1 MRTRPLLLASAL
13 LAAAAP
19 AAAQNRTD
27 SSAVARRDAT
37 NTLPLVTSRT
47 ARFTTDQGTWMSVDV
62 SPDGS
67 TLVFDLLGDIYTVSM
82 AGGKARRIIGGNS
95 VDGQPRFSPDGRSL
109 VFISDRNG
117 ADATWLAD
125 ADGRRVRLLTN
136 GGVYPVWTPDGRQI
150 VTGNR
155 LVDLRGGA
163 GIPLTGV
170 GTGASLTG
178 DGRYIWFQS
187 GTQAARYDRNRGT
200 ISSRTNLPGGVL
212 RPLVSKDGK
221 RLVYFTRFEA
231 KSALVVR
238 DLDTGSERWLTMGT
252 QAEAYVPPPPFQGV
266 LPPGA
271 TPPPPPPPPGIGP
284 LPTSAW
290 LPDESAIVTSFGGKL
305 WRIEI
310 PSGRKT
316 EIPFTADVEQ
326 SLGALVRGAYPIGDS
341 VIAREIREPALS
353 PDGKRVAFTALG
365 RVWLLDLP
373 GGTPRRLT
381 SATNL
386 VETAPAWT
394 PDGQAVTYA
403 TWADGTG
410 GDIMQVSAS
419 GGTPR
424 NLTRAPALY
433 ARLNYTPDGS
443 RLVFARAP
451 RQAFT
456 AIANEALVQPR
467 TAAGAGTELN
477 FELRWMPAAG
487 GTQHPIA
494 MVADVGALP
503 LGGYPHFT
511 SDTTRV
517 FYHDGAA
524 LVSVAWDGSDRKVVL
539 ARATPQTVLSPDGV
553 HVLSRAGPR
562 RHIYLFERPQVADS
576 VTIDPLAP
584 TPVVP
589 VRRLTRAGGDF
600 LSFSRDGS
608 KVAWSHGTTL
618 FVYDVAQGD
627 QAVADSSSAALSRAA
642 PAPGDSARRAPA
654 DSTGRPQADS
664 AGPWTPAY
672 DATHHVIAIAVAADK
687 PAGVMVLRGARIVTM
702 KDREIIV
709 DGDIVIT
716 GNRITAVGAR
726 GQIDIPRGARTID
739 VKGKTILPGYVD
751 VHAQMS
757 APSQVQRTIIPQY
770 LANLAFGVTT
780 TRDPESQAADIF
792 TYADRVALGELIGPR
807 VFATGPTALDSAAI
821 LRTNPDARNFLAAY
835 ANSYR
840 SGTVRGD
847 LTATRADRQR
857 FLTVSNELGLTAVT
871 NGSPDFRKSLSAILD
886 GYAGHLGSF
895 EIFPLH
901 NDVAKL
907 IAESGIIYSPMLL
920 GRVGA
925 RQGMEHV
932 LATEAPHSDPKVLRF
947 MVHRDIDR
955 LSRGRLPWADAV
967 EYPFDL
973 IAQGASRIVAN
984 GGKVALGSNGRV
996 QGLAFHWEMWL
1007 LAKGGMQNHDILRA
1021 ATLFGA
1027 ESIGLGAQ
1035 LGSIESGKLADLQV
1049 LDADPL
1055 IDIRNT
1061 NTVRYVMTNGR
1072 LYDAMTLDQVAPVR
1086 KKLDNLWWL
1095 ADVVAGENR

>member
-1 MRTRPLLLASAL
+1 MRTLPLLLASAL
-13 LAAAAP
+13 LIAAVP

-27 SSAVARRDAT
+27 SAAAARRDAT

-67 TLVFDLLGDIYTVSM
+67 TIAFDLLGDIYTVPM
-82 AGGKARRIIGGNS
+82 TGGKATRIIGGNS
-95 VDGQPRFSPDGRSL
+95 VDLQPRFSPDGRSL

-117 ADATWLAD
+117 SDATWLAD

-170 GTGASLTG
+170 GTGASLTA

-187 GTQAARYDRNRGT
+187 GTQAARYDRQRGT

-212 RPLVSKDGK
+212 RPMVSRDGK

-238 DLDTGSERWLTMGT
+238 DLDTGSEKWLAMET
-252 QAEAYVPPPPFQGV
+252 QPEAYVPPPPFQGP
-266 LPPGA
+266 LAPGA

-284 LPTSAW
+284 LPSSAW
-290 LPDESAIVTSFGGKL
+290 LPDESAIVTSFGGNL

-326 SLGALVRGAYPIGDS
+326 PLGALVRGSHQIGDT
-341 VIAREIREPALS
+341 VVAREIREPALS

-365 RVWLLDLP
+365 KVWLMDIP

-381 SATNL
+381 RATNPI
-386 VETAPAWT
+386 ETAPTWT
-394 PDGQAVTYA
+394 PDGQSITYA
-403 TWADGTG
+403 TWVDGIG
-410 GDIMQVSAS
+410 GDIMQVSAA

-424 NLTRAPALY
+424 NLTRAPAMY

-456 AIANEALVQPR
+456 AIANESLVQPR

-477 FELRWMPAAG
+477 FELRWMPAEG
-487 GTQHPIA
+487 GTQRPIT

-511 SDTTRV
+511 SDTMRV

-539 ARATPQTVLSPDGV
+539 ARATPQTLLSPDGV
-553 HVLSRAGPR
+553 HVLGRAGPR
-562 RHIYLFERPQVADS
+562 RHIFLFERPQVADS
-576 VTIDPLAP
+576 VTVDVTAQ

-600 LSFSRDGS
+600 PSFSRDGS
-608 KVAWSHGTTL
+608 KAVWSHGTTL
-618 FVYDVAQGD
+618 FVYDVATGD
-627 QAVADSSSAALSRAA
+627 KMVADSLAAALTRSASA
-642 PAPGDSARRAPA
+642 PASDPA
-654 DSTGRPQADS
+654 GRPAADTTRRPQADP
-664 AGPWTPAY
+664 AGPWTPVY
-672 DATHHVIAIAVAADK
+672 DAIRHLITITAAADK
-687 PAGVMVLRGARIVTM
+687 PSGVTVLRGARIVTM
-702 KDREIIV
+702 KGLEIIE
-709 DGDIVIT
+709 DGDIVVT

-726 GQIDIPRGARTID
+726 GQVDIPRGARTID

-751 VHAQMS
+751 VHAQMA
-757 APSQVQRTIIPQY
+757 APSQVHRTIIPQY

-780 TRDPESQAADIF
+780 TRDPESRTTDIF
-792 TYADRVALGELIGPR
+792 TYADRVAMGELLGPR

-840 SGTVRGD
+840 SGSVRGD

-857 FLTVSNELGLTAVT
+857 FLTVSKELGLTAVT

-886 GYAGHLGSF
+886 GYAGHLGSY
-895 EIFPLH
+895 EIMPLH
-901 NDVAKL
+901 QDVAKL
-907 IAESGIIYSPMLL
+907 IAESGITYTPMLL
-920 GRVGA
+920 GRVGS

-932 LATEAPHSDPKVLRF
+932 LATQSPHTDPKVQRF
-947 MVHRDIDR
+947 MQHRDIDR
-955 LSRGRLPWADAV
+955 LSRGRFQWADQV

-973 IAQGASRIVAN
+973 IALGAARVLAQ

-1007 LAKGGMQNHDILRA
+1007 LSKGMRNHDILRA
-1021 ATLFGA
+1021 ATIFGA

-1035 LGSIESGKLADLQV
+1035 LGSIESGKFADLQV
-1049 LDADPL
+1049 LDANPL
-1055 IDIRNT
+1055 IDIRST
-1061 NTVRYVMTNGR
+1061 NTVRYVMKNGR
-1072 LYDAMTLDQVAPVR
+1072 LYDALTLDQIAPVR
-1086 KKLDNLWWL
+1086 KKLENLWWL
-1095 ADVVAGENR
+1095 ADIVTEENR

>member
-1 MRTRPLLLASAL
+1 MRTLPILLASAL
-13 LAAAAP
+13 LAAATQ

-27 SSAVARRDAT
+27 TSAVARRDAT

-47 ARFTTDQGTWMSVDV
+47 VRFTTDQGTWLSVDV

-67 TLVFDLLGDIYTVSM
+67 TVVFDLLGDIYTVPL
-82 AGGKARRIIGGNS
+82 AGGKATRIMGGNS
-95 VDGQPRFSPDGRSL
+95 VDGQPRFSPDGKSL
-109 VFISDRNG
+109 VFMSDRNG
-117 ADATWLAD
+117 SDATWLAD

-136 GGVYPVWTPDGRQI
+136 GGAYPVWTPDGRQI
-150 VTGNR
+150 VTGSR
-155 LVDLRGGA
+155 LVDVRGGA
-163 GIPLTGV
+163 GVPLSGV
-170 GTGASLTG
+170 GTGASLTA

-187 GTQAARYDRNRGT
+187 GTQAARYDRQRGT

-238 DLDTGSERWLTMGT
+238 DLDTGSERWVTMGT
-252 QAEAYVPPPPFQGV
+252 QPEAYVPPPPFQGP

-271 TPPPPPPPPGIGP
+271 TPPPPAPPPGIGP

-290 LPDESAIVTSFGGKL
+290 LPDESAIVTSFDGKL

-310 PSGRKT
+310 ASGKKT

-326 SLGALVRGAYPIGDS
+326 PLGALVRGAYTIGDS
-341 VIAREIREPALS
+341 VVARQIREPALS

-365 RVWLLDLP
+365 KVWVMDLP
-373 GGTPRRLT
+373 AGTPRRLT
-381 SATNL
+381 TATNL
-386 VETAPAWT
+386 VETAPTWT
-394 PDGQAVTYA
+394 PNGQSVTYA
-403 TWADGTG
+403 TWVDGVG

-456 AIANEALVQPR
+456 AIANESLVQPR

-477 FELRWMPAAG
+477 FELRWMPATG
-487 GTQHPIA
+487 GPQHAIV
-494 MVADVGALP
+494 MVADVGSLP
-503 LGGYPHFT
+503 LGGFPHFT

-517 FYHDGAA
+517 FYHDGTA

-539 ARATPQTVLSPDGV
+539 ARATPQTLLSPDGV

-562 RHIYLFERPQVADS
+562 RHIFLFERPQVADS
-576 VTIDPLAP
+576 VTVDPLAQ

-589 VRRLTRAGGDF
+589 MRRLTRAGGDF
-600 LSFSRDGS
+600 PSFSRDGS
-608 KVAWSHGTTL
+608 KAVWTHGATL

-627 QAVADSSSAALSRAA
+627 KAVVDSLAAALTRSA
-642 PAPGDSARRAPA
+642 PAPDSAGRTAADTTRRQ
-654 DSTGRPQADS
+654 QADP
-664 AGPWTPAY
+664 AGPWTPVY
-672 DATHHVIAIAVAADK
+672 DATRHAITIAVAADK
-687 PAGVMVLRGARIVTM
+687 PTGVTVLRGARLVTM
-702 KDREIIV
+702 KDLEIIE
-709 DGDIVIT
+709 DADIVVT
-716 GNRITAVGAR
+716 GNRITAIGRR
-726 GQIDIPRGARTID
+726 GQVDIPRGARTIE
-739 VKGKTILPGYVD
+739 VAGKTILPGYVD
-751 VHAQMS
+751 VHAQMA
-757 APSQVQRTIIPQY
+757 APSQVQRTVIPQY

-780 TRDPESQAADIF
+780 TRDPEAQAADVF

-857 FLTVSNELGLTAVT
+857 FLTVSKELGLTAVT

-886 GYAGHLGSF
+886 GYAGHLGSY
-895 EIFPLH
+895 EIMPLQ

-907 IAESGIIYSPMLL
+907 IAEAGITYTPMLL
-920 GRVGA
+920 GRVGS

-932 LATEAPHSDPKVLRF
+932 LATESPHTDPKVQRF
-947 MVHRDIDR
+947 LSHRDIDR
-955 LSRGRLPWADAV
+955 LARGRFPWADPV

-973 IAQGASRIVAN
+973 IAQGAARVVAE

-1007 LAKGGMQNHDILRA
+1007 LSKGMRNHDILRA
-1021 ATLFGA
+1021 ATVSGA
-1027 ESIGLGAQ
+1027 ESLGLGAQ

-1049 LDADPL
+1049 LDANPL
-1055 IDIRNT
+1055 SDIRNT
-1061 NTVRYVMTNGR
+1061 NTVRYVMKNGR
-1072 LYDAMTLDQVAPVR
+1072 LYDALTLEQIAPVR
-1086 KKLDNLWWL
+1086 RKPDNLWWL
-1095 ADVVAGENR
+1095 TNVVTEEDR